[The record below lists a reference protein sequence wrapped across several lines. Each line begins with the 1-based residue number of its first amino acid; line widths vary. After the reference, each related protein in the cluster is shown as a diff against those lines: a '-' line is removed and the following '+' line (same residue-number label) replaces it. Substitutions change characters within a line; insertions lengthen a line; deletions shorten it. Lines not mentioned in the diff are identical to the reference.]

1 MIKIKFENLLVS
13 IVVSV
18 VIFFNTISTT
28 MLDRTFLDAKANYLL
43 LVILLLG
50 LRFIFPKRISFKYLI
65 FSSLLL
71 LSGILVY
78 FQTGKLNFLVYSALL
93 VLLVDVDMKVVLKTY
108 LIVAGILVL
117 SVFIL
122 SLLGAVPN
130 LQYNRRR
137 SYSEFIWI
145 LFILQICHPTVS
157 TFSCFF
163 LFIKDKFIWIR
174 SLIGLLLSFFIIKY
188 CDARLNAFSIILATI
203 IFIFFYF
210 NEDKKFRVYSI
221 FPYSVVLC
229 SSIMMY
235 LSYIFSWG
243 SPFLVSI
250 NKLIT
255 GRLAL
260 GKMHLIFLVYIYL
273 ELETY
278 YLKGQEVK
286 QRLLLIITT

>member
-130 LQYNRRR
+130 LQYNREGVIRNSFGFIYPTDFASHCFYIFLAF
-137 SYSEFIWI
+137 SY
-145 LFILQICHPTVS
+145 LL
-157 TFSCFF
+157 
-163 LFIKDKFIWIR
+163 KDKFIWIR
-174 SLIGLLLSFFIIKY
+174 SLIGLLLSFSSSTIFHP
-188 CDARLNAFSIILATI
+188 SISKLFQSTNLAKTNSYKNN
-203 IFIFFYF
+203 FDYF
-210 NEDKKFRVYSI
+210 CIDYSNTNFLI
-221 FPYSVVLC
+221 AALLFP
-229 SSIMMY
+229 
-235 LSYIFSWG
+235 LS
-243 SPFLVSI
+243 
-250 NKLIT
+250 
-255 GRLAL
+255 
-260 GKMHLIFLVYIYL
+260 
-273 ELETY
+273 
-278 YLKGQEVK
+278 
-286 QRLLLIITT
+286 

>member
-130 LQYNRRR
+130 LQYNREGVIRN
-137 SYSEFIWI
+137 SFGFIYPTDFASHCFY
-145 LFILQICHPTVS
+145 LFL
-157 TFSCFF
+157 
-163 LFIKDKFIWIR
+163 
-174 SLIGLLLSFFIIKY
+174 
-188 CDARLNAFSIILATI
+188 AFS
-203 IFIFFYF
+203 
-210 NEDKKFRVYSI
+210 
-221 FPYSVVLC
+221 
-229 SSIMMY
+229 Y
-235 LSYIFSWG
+235 LLKISLYG
-243 SPFLVSI
+243 
-250 NKLIT
+250 
-255 GRLAL
+255 L
-260 GKMHLIFLVYIYL
+260 GL
-273 ELETY
+273 
-278 YLKGQEVK
+278 
-286 QRLLLIITT
+286 

>member
-130 LQYNRRR
+130 
-137 SYSEFIWI
+137 SW
-145 LFILQICHPTVS
+145 LF
-157 TFSCFF
+157 
-163 LFIKDKFIWIR
+163 
-174 SLIGLLLSFFIIKY
+174 LIY
-188 CDARLNAFSIILATI
+188 
-203 IFIFFYF
+203 
-210 NEDKKFRVYSI
+210 
-221 FPYSVVLC
+221 
-229 SSIMMY
+229 
-235 LSYIFSWG
+235 
-243 SPFLVSI
+243 
-250 NKLIT
+250 
-255 GRLAL
+255 
-260 GKMHLIFLVYIYL
+260 
-273 ELETY
+273 
-278 YLKGQEVK
+278 
-286 QRLLLIITT
+286 